1 MKQTILIIGIGVG
14 SALAFTRATAAPPL
28 DIVARPLP
36 DAAQQQ
42 QQQQPPPQPQQPR
55 ELVLALDNPSY
66 QPRIGIPDFIVTGGD
81 AELQAASKL
90 LADVLGFDLDF
101 EKEFLVVDRK
111 ASAAIPA
118 AATIDAIP
126 WDSWRQIGAD
136 FVIFA
141 TVRRS
146 GASFTVEMKVLRS
159 RGEPVGEQKFGSEYA
174 NCAMNNPRYCAHFIA
189 DDMHA
194 KLRNLTGVA
203 RTKLAFA
210 SDRDATRQ
218 AGRFEGASIGKEIYI
233 SDYDGANQRPATAN
247 RSLNINPTWLPD
259 ARGLA
264 YASYVSKF
272 PDIYVS
278 LFDGRPPTRPAGGT
292 DVIQNTL
299 PAVSPDGTRI
309 AFASGRAGRY
319 DIWVVNRDGSNVRN
333 LTPNTPNSDEGA
345 PTWSPAGSQIAFTSD
360 RTGSPQIWVV
370 SADGLG
376 QPTRLTSDTHADAPT
391 WSSQNYIAYTL
402 GGGPGHDVAVIDLSK
417 REVRV
422 LTDGLGSNKQPT
434 FAPNGRHIAFVTT
447 RWGREQIAII
457 DYPTGGKSIRRVTD
471 AGNNTY
477 PDWSPVPG
485 GSPTNRTTRVPQ

>member
-1 MKQTILIIGIGVG
+1 MMKQTILILGIGLG
-14 SALAFTRATAAPPL
+14 SAIALGGAKAAPPL

-36 DAAQQQ
+36 DDAQ

-66 QPRIGIPDFIVTGGD
+66 QPRIGIPDFIATGGD
-81 AELQAASKL
+81 AELQAAAKL

-111 ASAAIPA
+111 ASAAIPV
-118 AATIDAIP
+118 AATVDAIP

-189 DDMHA
+189 DDMHL

-309 AFASGRAGRY
+309 AFASTRDGNF
-319 DIWVVNRDGSNVRN
+319 DIYVMNRDGSNARRVTSN
-333 LTPNTPNSDEGA
+333 AAADTT
-345 PTWSPAGSQIAFTSD
+345 PTWSPTGTQIAFTSD
-360 RTGSPQIWVV
+360 RLGVGAPEVFIMD
-370 SADGLG
+370 ADGLN
-376 QPTRLTSDTHADAPT
+376 QRQLTHEGYADRPT
-391 WSSQNYIAYTL
+391 WSPSPYNEIAYTART
-402 GGGPGHDVAVIDLSK
+402 GAGNDIKIVDVST
-417 REVRV
+417 REVRR
-422 LTDGLGSNKQPT
+422 LTFGEGTNESPA
-434 FAPNGRHIAFVTT
+434 FAPNGRHIAFMST
-447 RWGREQIAII
+447 RS
-457 DYPTGGKSIRRVTD
+457 GKSQIFTIARDGKDLKQLTRL
-471 AGNNTY
+471 GNNY
-477 PDWSPVPG
+477 QPNWSP
-485 GSPTNRTTRVPQ
+485 R